1 MSRKK
6 PYVTEKMNY
15 TMSAVNF
22 SSKASEFR
30 AEACQNIDDVSTRQ
44 KQKFL
49 WYEKGLACY
58 EKHNEQVKS
67 SQYELNTMSAHTIYL
82 SFPFELLAV
91 TDFSDQV
98 SMLRGNKSDRL
109 LRTACKVRIK
119 QKYLLS
125 KWTKYTGRLD
135 ILNTVLYSP
144 STWRKAC

>member
-49 WYEKGLACY
+49 
-58 EKHNEQVKS
+58 
-67 SQYELNTMSAHTIYL
+67 
-82 SFPFELLAV
+82 
-91 TDFSDQV
+91 
-98 SMLRGNKSDRL
+98 
-109 LRTACKVRIK
+109 
-119 QKYLLS
+119 
-125 KWTKYTGRLD
+125 
-135 ILNTVLYSP
+135 
-144 STWRKAC
+144 